1 MILFAK
7 LTWFNKWAII
17 SSRSFRNNLQKIDKD
32 IPFFCRKLAINGD
45 QLLLFFGKSKFA
57 HGGKSQEIIH
67 GDVEKSGKSFQR
79 VQIRLMLALLIIA
92 YTRFAQ
98 ANQVSQL
105 LLGHMPGLAQFF

>member
-17 SSRSFRNNLQKIDKD
+17 SSRSFRNNLQKFDKD

-45 QLLLFFGKSKFA
+45 QLLFFFGKSKFA
-57 HGGKSQEIIH
+57 HGRKSQEIIH

-98 ANQVSQL
+98 AN
-105 LLGHMPGLAQFF
+105 